1 LCVLEK
7 NKCLKLKEVFRGTN
21 VNISTKDFVRKQ
33 FRQKRLLTNNEQSCK
48 ADGFH
53 LGELDFSD
61 LAKLKFSKIQQ
72 TI

>member
-1 LCVLEK
+1 M
-7 NKCLKLKEVFRGTN
+7 LKIKKVFRDTN

-33 FRQKRLLTNNEQSCK
+33 FLQKRLLTNNEQNCK

-53 LGELDFSD
+53 LDELDFSD
-61 LAKLKFSKIQQ
+61 LAKLKFSKMQQ